1 MCVSPHHPCL
11 SPLLRDSGTHDCVKI
26 HCNSLHALTT
36 LGHNAFESVALCDGL
51 VLSKASVRSSGPSSE
66 SSRVGTTPTPAQ
78 AGTPFTQYVLSRIP
92 DEELQ
97 KLFALSF
104 GEHRRHDADALAIDL
119 DHVYKWLGYNRKDN
133 AARLLKMEIPDGEYA
148 LLTSEEGRGPANR
161 ASYMISFDQFEELMI
176 AAQTAQGKKAR
187 KFVLLLKKILQEYP
201 IAEQKA
207 HTQQMVEAARAN
219 EAARGNALQQQL
231 HGLRAQQQH
240 LYCFRLFGNRYKI
253 GIAKDVDRRIRQ
265 HTTSCPSGRLM
276 YSVPIAC
283 KAMEKVLESI
293 MRSHGAWI
301 KWEEY
306 ELPLSDEQIKAVF
319 DVITRV
325 EELLN
330 VTPLEEYHTLL
341 SLLDQRLRSDVRTH
355 VVPHSGPNTPAE
367 FRSRRPVVSP
377 QKEIVDA
384 RLIDMLNHET
394 LPAGKIQSEQ
404 LRSRLLT
411 YARSASAASNTP
423 CLTFSSSEMKEVSC
437 SILWSGDPKA
447 QTELCYKTFDFDAL
461 RRTLSTS

>member
-1 MCVSPHHPCL
+1 M
-11 SPLLRDSGTHDCVKI
+11 
-26 HCNSLHALTT
+26 
-36 LGHNAFESVALCDGL
+36 
-51 VLSKASVRSSGPSSE
+51 
-66 SSRVGTTPTPAQ
+66 
-78 AGTPFTQYVLSRIP
+78 LSRIP
-92 DEELQ
+92 DEESQ

-104 GEHRRHDADALAIDL
+104 GEHLCHDSDALAINL
-119 DHVYKWLGYNRKDN
+119 DHVYKWLGYDRKDN
-133 AARLLKMEIPDGEYA
+133 AVRLLKKEIPDGEYA
-148 LLTSEEGRGPANR
+148 LLTCEEGRGPANR
-161 ASYMISFDQFEELMI
+161 ASYMISFNQFEELMI

-187 KFVLLLKKILQEYP
+187 KFVLLLKKILQEYL

-231 HGLRAQQQH
+231 DGLRAQQQH

-253 GIAKDVDRRIRQ
+253 GIAKDVEAEMDGTHPFQVSCQARNLGATYVATQPWAQKWGSAPLPAHRRIRQ
-265 HTTSCPSGRLM
+265 HTTSCPSGHLV

-301 KWEEY
+301 KMEEY
-306 ELPLSDEQIKAVF
+306 ELSLSDEQIKAVF

-341 SLLDQRLRSDVRTH
+341 SLLDQRLRSVVRTH

-367 FRSRRPVVSP
+367 SSSPRPIVSP

-384 RLIDMLNHET
+384 WLIDMLNHET

-423 CLTFSSSEMKEVSC
+423 CLTFSSSEMKRFLAPYFGRGIQKRKQSC
-437 SILWSGDPKA
+437 AS
-447 QTELCYKTFDFDAL
+447 YTFDFDAL